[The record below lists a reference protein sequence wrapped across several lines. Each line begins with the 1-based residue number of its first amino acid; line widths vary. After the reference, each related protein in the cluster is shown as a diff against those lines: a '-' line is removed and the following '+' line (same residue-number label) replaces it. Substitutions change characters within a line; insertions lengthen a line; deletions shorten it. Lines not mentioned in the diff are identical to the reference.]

1 MLKRL
6 NTIQNAV
13 SLSKKEQSSLNG
25 GNYFPAQDCAVVC
38 SGAPYG
44 RNCLVDGHIYC
55 PAFCD
60 GQGGFLFW

>member
-13 SLSKKEQSSLNG
+13 SLSKKEQVSLNG
-25 GNYFPAQDCAVVC
+25 GAYFPAQDCAVIC
-38 SGAPYG
+38 PGAPTG
-44 RNCLVDGHIYC
+44 RNCLVDGHISC

-60 GQGGFLFW
+60 GQGGYVFW